1 MDSET
6 VDPKPI
12 VTTEPLSSDTVQ
24 KLKDT
29 HRQTL
34 IDLCMAENK
43 KLDSMMAS
51 TIVDFHLAMLK
62 HFGTEEYDHEEAL
75 KTISSLQESNEAF
88 V

>member
-6 VDPKPI
+6 VDPQAI
-12 VTTEPLSSDTVQ
+12 VTTEPLSSDAVQ

-29 HRQTL
+29 HRTTF

-43 KLDSMMAS
+43 KLDGMMAS

-62 HFGTEEYDHEEAL
+62 HFGTEGYDPEAAL
-75 KTISSLQESNEAF
+75 KTISELPESNET
-88 V
+88 VV

>member
-1 MDSET
+1 MYSET
-6 VDPKPI
+6 VDPQAI
-12 VTTEPLSSDTVQ
+12 VTTQPLSSDMVQ

-29 HRQTL
+29 HRKTL

-43 KLDSMMAS
+43 KLDGMMAS
-51 TIVDFHLAMLK
+51 TIVDFHLAMLQ

-75 KTISSLQESNEAF
+75 KTISSLPESNEAS